1 MWKCGANPIPSF
13 DYSENQF
20 PFTRIIPPGGFLR
33 PLPPHHSKHY
43 LQHCSALLTSS
54 LAFLCLGY
62 FTDITVWVTQS
73 WAFVVVVFWEESVMQ
88 KETPQNHIEKAVRE
102 KLVGNEIKMSSLLPK
117 QGFDCC
123 FTRGVVLFLIVQS
136 SHSLERKIKQQKT
149 KKHFTAFL
157 KLQFLVICPFEGL
170 LALRTVFAIWMQ
182 VYF

>member
-20 PFTRIIPPGGFLR
+20 PFTSIIPPGGFLR

-43 LQHCSALLTSS
+43 LQHCSALLTSIS
-54 LAFLCLGY
+54 LSWIFYRHNCLSHTKLSLCGGCILRRVN
-62 FTDITVWVTQS
+62 D
-73 WAFVVVVFWEESVMQ
+73 A

-149 KKHFTAFL
+149 KKHLTAFL

-170 LALRTVFAIWMQ
+170 LALRTVFAI
-182 VYF
+182 